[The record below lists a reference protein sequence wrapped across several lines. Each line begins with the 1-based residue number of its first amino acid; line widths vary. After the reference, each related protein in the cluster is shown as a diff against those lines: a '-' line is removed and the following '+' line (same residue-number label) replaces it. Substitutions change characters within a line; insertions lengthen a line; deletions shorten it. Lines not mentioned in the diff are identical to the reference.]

1 MALEEVR
8 KPEDTRQPEETRKLD
23 EAGALGEAGNLEA
36 RKEKAHGREQE
47 KKQHGAGKL
56 LAWERIML
64 LMDKDTFVETDVY
77 LEHRC
82 PYFGM
87 DKNKVEGDGVIA
99 GYGKVNG
106 RTVCVYAQD
115 FTVFG
120 GSISEMNA
128 RKISNIQNKALQMEV
143 PIVGL
148 FDSGGARVQEGILG
162 LSGHGNIFYNNVK
175 ASGKIPQISA
185 IMGTCAGGASY
196 SPALTDFIIM
206 VDETSNMF
214 ITGPKV
220 VKAAIGQTVTMDELG
235 GAEIHARISG
245 MADHVA
251 EDDEDC
257 IGYIK
262 RLLSYLPDNF
272 HERPERAKE
281 YTFHEER
288 GKTIASLMPESKRHA
303 YDMHKIIDCL
313 IDEGSGLEIKEKFA
327 SNIITMLARV
337 GGYPVGII
345 ANQSAQMA
353 GCIDINAADKAAG
366 FIRVCDSFNIPLLNL
381 VDVSGFYPGKEQEQ
395 GGIIRHGAKM
405 LFAYSEAEVLKITVI
420 LRKAYGGS
428 YLAMCSKELGADVVY
443 AWPGAEIAVM
453 SAEAAV
459 DVLFKNADSG
469 QREQYLREYGEQF
482 LNPFEAA
489 HMGYV
494 DEVIEPQATR
504 ANIMNILEL
513 HPAKRAAE
521 RKTAHGNIPL

>member
-1 MALEEVR
+1 MALEEEL
-8 KPEDTRQPEETRKLD
+8 K
-23 EAGALGEAGNLEA
+23 NLEV
-36 RKEKAHGREQE
+36 RKEKVHGRERE
-47 KKQHGAGKL
+47 ARQHAAGKL
-56 LAWERIML
+56 SAWERIQL

-82 PYFGM
+82 SYFGM
-87 DKNKVEGDGVIA
+87 DKNKTEGDGVIA
-99 GYGKVNG
+99 GYGKVEG

-162 LSGHGNIFYNNVK
+162 LSGHGNIFFNNVK

-251 EDDEDC
+251 RDDEDC
-257 IGYIK
+257 IRYIR
-262 RLLSYLPDNF
+262 RLLQYLPDNF
-272 HERPERAKE
+272 HESPARAEE
-281 YTFHEER
+281 YAFDGER
-288 GKTIASLMPESKRHA
+288 GKTLASVIPESKRHA

-345 ANQSAQMA
+345 ANQSSRMA

-443 AWPGAEIAVM
+443 AWPKAEIAVM

-459 DVLFKNADSG
+459 DVLFKNADG
-469 QREQYLREYGEQF
+469 EERQQYLKEYCRQF

-494 DEVIEPQATR
+494 DEVIDPHLTR
-504 ANIMNILEL
+504 ENIIKVLEL
-513 HPAKRAAE
+513 HPGKKAAAK
-521 RKTAHGNIPL
+521 KTAHGNIPL

>member
-1 MALEEVR
+1 M
-8 KPEDTRQPEETRKLD
+8 
-23 EAGALGEAGNLEA
+23 
-36 RKEKAHGREQE
+36 
-47 KKQHGAGKL
+47 
-56 LAWERIML
+56 
-64 LMDKDTFVETDVY
+64 
-77 LEHRC
+77 
-82 PYFGM
+82 
-87 DKNKVEGDGVIA
+87 
-99 GYGKVNG
+99 
-106 RTVCVYAQD
+106 
-115 FTVFG
+115 
-120 GSISEMNA
+120 
-128 RKISNIQNKALQMEV
+128 
-143 PIVGL
+143 
-148 FDSGGARVQEGILG
+148 
-162 LSGHGNIFYNNVK
+162 
-175 ASGKIPQISA
+175 
-185 IMGTCAGGASY
+185 
-196 SPALTDFIIM
+196 
-206 VDETSNMF
+206 
-214 ITGPKV
+214 
-220 VKAAIGQTVTMDELG
+220 
-235 GAEIHARISG
+235 
-245 MADHVA
+245 
-251 EDDEDC
+251 
-257 IGYIK
+257 
-262 RLLSYLPDNF
+262 
-272 HERPERAKE
+272 
-281 YTFHEER
+281 
-288 GKTIASLMPESKRHA
+288 
-303 YDMHKIIDCL
+303 

>member
-1 MALEEVR
+1 MALEEELRNLEVR
-8 KPEDTRQPEETRKLD
+8 KEMV
-23 EAGALGEAGNLEA
+23 
-36 RKEKAHGREQE
+36 HGRERE
-47 KKQHGAGKL
+47 DRQHGSGKL
-56 LAWERIML
+56 SAWERIQL

-87 DKNKVEGDGVIA
+87 DKNKTEGDGVIA
-99 GYGKVNG
+99 GYGKVDG

-143 PIVGL
+143 PVIGL

-162 LSGHGNIFYNNVK
+162 LSGHGNIFFNNVK

-251 EDDEDC
+251 EDDKDC
-257 IGYIK
+257 IRYIR
-262 RLLSYLPDNF
+262 RLLQYLPDNF
-272 HERPERAKE
+272 HESPARAKG
-281 YTFHEER
+281 YTFNEER
-288 GKTIASLMPESKRHA
+288 GKTIASVIPESKRHA

-345 ANQSAQMA
+345 ANQSSQMA

-443 AWPGAEIAVM
+443 AWPKAEIAVM

-459 DVLFKNADSG
+459 DVLFKNADG
-469 QREQYLREYGEQF
+469 EQRQQYLKEYGRQF

-494 DEVIEPQATR
+494 DEVIDPHLTR
-504 ANIMNILEL
+504 ENIIKVLEL
-513 HPAKRAAE
+513 YPGDKAAGK
-521 RKTAHGNIPL
+521 KTAHGNIPL

>member
-1 MALEEVR
+1 MALEEELKNLEVR
-8 KPEDTRQPEETRKLD
+8 KSEV
-23 EAGALGEAGNLEA
+23 
-36 RKEKAHGREQE
+36 HGRERVAR
-47 KKQHGAGKL
+47 QHASGKL
-56 LAWERIML
+56 SAWERIQL
-64 LMDKDTFVETDVY
+64 LMDKGTFVETDVY

-82 PYFGM
+82 SYFGM
-87 DKNKVEGDGVIA
+87 DKNKTEGDGVIA
-99 GYGKVNG
+99 GYGKVEG

-162 LSGHGNIFYNNVK
+162 LSGHGNIFFNNVK

-185 IMGTCAGGASY
+185 IMGSCAGGASY

-251 EDDEDC
+251 KDDEDC
-257 IGYIK
+257 IRYIR
-262 RLLSYLPDNF
+262 RLLQYLPDNF
-272 HERPERAKE
+272 HESPARAGE
-281 YTFHEER
+281 YTFNGER
-288 GKTIASLMPESKRHA
+288 GKTIASVIPESKRHA

-345 ANQSAQMA
+345 ANQSSRMA

-366 FIRVCDSFNIPLLNL
+366 FIRVCDSFNLPLLNL

-443 AWPGAEIAVM
+443 AWPKAEIAVM

-459 DVLFKNADSG
+459 DVLFKNADG
-469 QREQYLREYGEQF
+469 EQRQRYLKEYCRQF

-494 DEVIEPQATR
+494 DEVIDPHLTR
-504 ANIMNILEL
+504 ENIIKVLEL
-513 HPAKRAAE
+513 YPGKKAAAK
-521 RKTAHGNIPL
+521 KTAHGNIPL

>member
-1 MALEEVR
+1 
-8 KPEDTRQPEETRKLD
+8 
-23 EAGALGEAGNLEA
+23 
-36 RKEKAHGREQE
+36 
-47 KKQHGAGKL
+47 
-56 LAWERIML
+56 ML

-366 FIRVCDSFNIPLLNL
+366 FIRRID
-381 VDVSGFYPGKEQEQ
+381 VDTSRHLRQLQYPAVKSGGRVRFLSGEGAGARGDYPAWCKDALCLQRG
-395 GGIIRHGAKM
+395 
-405 LFAYSEAEVLKITVI
+405 
-420 LRKAYGGS
+420 GGS
-428 YLAMCSKELGADVVY
+428 QNNGNTPQGLRGLLSGDVQQRTGGGCGLCVAGGRDCSDERG
-443 AWPGAEIAVM
+443 GR
-453 SAEAAV
+453 
-459 DVLFKNADSG
+459 SG
-469 QREQYLREYGEQF
+469 CAF
-482 LNPFEAA
+482 
-489 HMGYV
+489 
-494 DEVIEPQATR
+494 
-504 ANIMNILEL
+504 
-513 HPAKRAAE
+513 
-521 RKTAHGNIPL
+521 

>member
-1 MALEEVR
+1 MALEEELKNLEVR
-8 KPEDTRQPEETRKLD
+8 KSEV
-23 EAGALGEAGNLEA
+23 
-36 RKEKAHGREQE
+36 HGRERVAR
-47 KKQHGAGKL
+47 QHASGKL
-56 LAWERIML
+56 SAWERIQL
-64 LMDKDTFVETDVY
+64 LMDKGTFVETDVY

-82 PYFGM
+82 SYFGM
-87 DKNKVEGDGVIA
+87 DKNKTEGDGVIA
-99 GYGKVNG
+99 GYGKVEG

-162 LSGHGNIFYNNVK
+162 LSGHGNIFFNNVK

-251 EDDEDC
+251 KDDEDC
-257 IGYIK
+257 IRYIR
-262 RLLSYLPDNF
+262 RLLQYLPDNF
-272 HERPERAKE
+272 HESPARAGE
-281 YTFHEER
+281 YTFNGER
-288 GKTIASLMPESKRHA
+288 GKTIASVIPESKRHA

-345 ANQSAQMA
+345 ANQSSRMA

-366 FIRVCDSFNIPLLNL
+366 FIRVCDSFNLPLLNL

-443 AWPGAEIAVM
+443 AWPKAEIAVM

-459 DVLFKNADSG
+459 DVLFKNADG
-469 QREQYLREYGEQF
+469 EQRQQYLKEYCRQF

-494 DEVIEPQATR
+494 DEVIDPHLTR
-504 ANIMNILEL
+504 ENIIKVLEL
-513 HPAKRAAE
+513 YPGKKAAAK
-521 RKTAHGNIPL
+521 KTAHGNIPL

>member
-1 MALEEVR
+1 MALEVEL
-8 KPEDTRQPEETRKLD
+8 KELEE
-23 EAGALGEAGNLEA
+23 
-36 RKEKAHGREQE
+36 RKENVHGKERE
-47 KKQHGAGKL
+47 KKQHAAGKL
-56 LAWERIML
+56 SAWERINL
-64 LMDKDTFVETDVY
+64 LMDEGTFVETDVY

-82 PYFGM
+82 AYFGM
-87 DKNKVEGDGVIA
+87 DKNKKEGDGVIA
-99 GYGKVNG
+99 GYGKVEG

-128 RKISNIQNKALQMEV
+128 RKICNIQEKALQMEV
-143 PIVGL
+143 PIIGL

-196 SPALTDFIIM
+196 SPALTDFIVM

-251 EDDEDC
+251 DSDEDC
-257 IGYIK
+257 IRYIK
-262 RLLSYLPDNF
+262 RLLGYLPDNF
-272 HERPERAKE
+272 HEKPARSGDCPFDEKRREA
-281 YTFHEER
+281 
-288 GKTIASLMPESKRHA
+288 IASIIPESSRHP

-337 GGYPVGII
+337 GGYPVGIV
-345 ANQSAQMA
+345 ANQSSQMA

-366 FIRVCDSFNIPLLNL
+366 FIRICDSFNIPLLNL

-405 LFAYSEAEVLKITVI
+405 LFAYSEAEVLKMTVI

-459 DVLFKNADSG
+459 DVLFKNADEK
-469 QREQYLREYGEQF
+469 QREQYLKEYRQQF

-494 DEVIEPQATR
+494 DEVISPCATR
-504 ANIMNILEL
+504 EAVLKVLEL
-513 HPAKRAAE
+513 YPGKAAAGK
-521 RKTAHGNIPL
+521 KTFHGNIPL

>member
-1 MALEEVR
+1 MALEEELKNLEVR
-8 KPEDTRQPEETRKLD
+8 KSEV
-23 EAGALGEAGNLEA
+23 
-36 RKEKAHGREQE
+36 HGRERVAR
-47 KKQHGAGKL
+47 QHASGKL
-56 LAWERIML
+56 SAWERIQL
-64 LMDKDTFVETDVY
+64 LMDKGTFVETDVY

-82 PYFGM
+82 SYFGM
-87 DKNKVEGDGVIA
+87 DKNKTEGDGVIA
-99 GYGKVNG
+99 GYGKVEG

-162 LSGHGNIFYNNVK
+162 LSGHGNIFFNNVK

-185 IMGTCAGGASY
+185 IMGSCAGGASY

-251 EDDEDC
+251 KDDEDC
-257 IGYIK
+257 IRYIR
-262 RLLSYLPDNF
+262 RLLQYLPDNF
-272 HERPERAKE
+272 HESPARAGE
-281 YTFHEER
+281 YTFNGER
-288 GKTIASLMPESKRHA
+288 GKTIASVIPESKRHA

-345 ANQSAQMA
+345 ANQSSRMA

-366 FIRVCDSFNIPLLNL
+366 FIRVCDSFNLPLLNL

-443 AWPGAEIAVM
+443 AWPKAEIAVM

-459 DVLFKNADSG
+459 DVLFKNADG
-469 QREQYLREYGEQF
+469 EQRQQYLKEYCRQF

-494 DEVIEPQATR
+494 DEVIDPHLTR
-504 ANIMNILEL
+504 ENIIKVLEL
-513 HPAKRAAE
+513 CPGKKAAAKR
-521 RKTAHGNIPL
+521 TAHGNIPL